1 MLSSEIYY
9 YDSLVDYAI
18 DMSNY
23 ETWELLQMW
32 LVMINAGNLNAGFTY
47 LQQQEQTKFVKV
59 FLYHFQFDNWIAWG
73 QAKV

>member
-9 YDSLVDYAI
+9 YDLLVDYAI
-18 DMSNY
+18 DMSNC

-32 LVMINAGNLNAGFTY
+32 LVMIYAENLNAGLTY
-47 LQQQEQTKFVKV
+47 LQQQEQIEFVEV
-59 FLYHFQFDNWIAWG
+59 FLYHFQFINWIAWG